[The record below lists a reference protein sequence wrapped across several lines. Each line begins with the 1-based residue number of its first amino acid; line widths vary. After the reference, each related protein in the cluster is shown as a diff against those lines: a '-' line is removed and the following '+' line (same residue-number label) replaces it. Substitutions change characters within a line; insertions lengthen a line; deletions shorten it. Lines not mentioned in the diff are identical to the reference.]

1 MPTSTR
7 RRVLSDGDHVDT
19 NSPPLTRA
27 RAAAAATAGT
37 PPAPREEADDR
48 AATLPR
54 DADDARAGIE
64 PSVRLDSETDDD
76 LDAAV
81 AAAAAADAGAA
92 AADALASRRRTEAH
106 LRDLEESQQAPP
118 ADHAASQFAA
128 CGIEMHRG
136 LLPDSATAS
145 VGLSALVGERGD
157 DPGTLRAQHPR
168 VPTGGVPP
176 GFRPGARSVG
186 IASRGLPAPGDR
198 ALHWTAANGYG
209 RRAFGAASAASTL
222 PAGVTF
228 AANPAASA
236 GGSASHATAGAPFGA
251 TLLSGGHMVP
261 GLADEHAVHRKV
273 AAVIRLRLVFLGASQ
288 PAGLIAHQ
296 LGTGIGLMDYALSE
310 SFIKAFSRAEW
321 KPEVFGLDAFHRI
334 LSSAPANG
342 SGTTAASPIDL
353 VSGNCESYADLQA
366 AAHFGAQ
373 LLGVINPGLGEQYV
387 AFVLGLVRDP
397 VFRSL
402 GSRGVRHALRLV
414 DDQLRVLLSSANAW
428 ATYVADNP
436 DAVDLSLAPTSP
448 PGVLSATSAY
458 TADMV
463 RLSLLRAVTCP
474 AAAPA
479 HPPPDKNPNSTTG
492 PRDRAGKPKC
502 PDFAFT
508 GKCPRGA
515 ACTMSHDALTDAES
529 DRWAISFR
537 RRPYAGRPGAGN
549 KTKRRPGPK

>member
-145 VGLSALVGERGD
+145 VGLSALVGGRGD

-186 IASRGLPAPGDR
+186 IASKTYSRPG
-198 ALHWTAANGYG
+198 
-209 RRAFGAASAASTL
+209 SV
-222 PAGVTF
+222 VTH
-228 AANPAASA
+228 N
-236 GGSASHATAGAPFGA
+236 
-251 TLLSGGHMVP
+251 
-261 GLADEHAVHRKV
+261 
-273 AAVIRLRLVFLGASQ
+273 
-288 PAGLIAHQ
+288 LI
-296 LGTGIGLMDYALSE
+296 
-310 SFIKAFSRAEW
+310 
-321 KPEVFGLDAFHRI
+321 
-334 LSSAPANG
+334 
-342 SGTTAASPIDL
+342 
-353 VSGNCESYADLQA
+353 VSGSTIV
-366 AAHFGAQ
+366 FS
-373 LLGVINPGLGEQYV
+373 PGYV
-387 AFVLGLVRDP
+387 AL
-397 VFRSL
+397 
-402 GSRGVRHALRLV
+402 
-414 DDQLRVLLSSANAW
+414 
-428 ATYVADNP
+428 
-436 DAVDLSLAPTSP
+436 
-448 PGVLSATSAY
+448 
-458 TADMV
+458 
-463 RLSLLRAVTCP
+463 
-474 AAAPA
+474 
-479 HPPPDKNPNSTTG
+479 
-492 PRDRAGKPKC
+492 
-502 PDFAFT
+502 
-508 GKCPRGA
+508 
-515 ACTMSHDALTDAES
+515 
-529 DRWAISFR
+529 
-537 RRPYAGRPGAGN
+537 
-549 KTKRRPGPK
+549 